1 MARCPYRGNGVRK
14 GHADSMRLAFAG
26 LSDVGRKRSAN
37 EDAVH
42 GRLDPTD
49 PQTLLLVVADGMG
62 GAAAG
67 EVASRMA
74 VETID
79 EVYFA
84 ARAQSPEARL
94 RGAILAANER
104 IARAGEEEEALRGMG
119 TTCTALAIVGAT
131 GYIAH
136 VGDSR
141 GYRLRGRTGITRLT
155 GDMSVWAEH
164 VRAGGSPSSEFGRNQ
179 LLEAVGINPD
189 LTPDMRGD
197 IDVMPGD
204 RFLLCS
210 DGLWGLVTDPELS
223 AIAGG
228 APLDDACRS
237 LIDLANRR
245 GGPDNVSV
253 ILAAVT
259 D

>member
-1 MARCPYRGNGVRK
+1 
-14 GHADSMRLAFAG
+14 MRLAFAV
-26 LSDVGRKRSAN
+26 LSDIGRKRSAN

-42 GRLDPTD
+42 GRLDPKD

-79 EVYFA
+79 EVYFS
-84 ARAQSPEARL
+84 AREKSPEARL
-94 RGAILAANER
+94 RGAVLAANER
-104 IARAGEEEEALRGMG
+104 IARAGQEEKTLRGMG

-131 GYIAH
+131 GYVTH

-141 GYRLRGRTGITRLT
+141 GYRLRGRTAITRLT
-155 GDMSVWAEH
+155 RDMTVWAEH
-164 VRAGGSPSSEFGRNQ
+164 VRAGGSPRSEFGRNQ

-189 LTPDMRGD
+189 LAPDMRGD

-223 AIAGG
+223 EIAGG
-228 APLDDACRS
+228 GLLDDACRS
-237 LIDLANRR
+237 LVDLANRR
-245 GGPDNVSV
+245 GGHDNVSV
-253 ILAAVT
+253 VLAAVT